1 MSAEPVFHL
10 PTPDHGA
17 TWEGVDWEALV
28 DAAVRCRERAYAPYS
43 DFRVGAALLAAN
55 GNIYVGCNVENRV
68 LGLTLCAERGALSA
82 AVADGQASF
91 VALAIATGSA
101 PPCAP
106 CGQCRDAL
114 AEFCR
119 DPADRVGHRRDP
131 RPGELEPVH
140 AARAAAGSLRARP
153 ARRLILLQAA
163 MSADTGA
170 PVSVQVPP
178 ASAARASSTVS

>member
-1 MSAEPVFHL
+1 MSADPVFHL
-10 PTPDHGA
+10 PRPDHGA
-17 TWEGVDWEALV
+17 TFEGVDWEALV
-28 DAAVRCRERAYAPYS
+28 DAAVRCRQRAYAPYS

-91 VALAIATGSA
+91 VALAIAAGSA

-114 AEFCR
+114 AEFSC
-119 DPADRVGHRRDP
+119 D
-131 RPGELEPVH
+131 LPV
-140 AARAAAGSLRARP
+140 
-153 ARRLILLQAA
+153 
-163 MSADTGA
+163 
-170 PVSVQVPP
+170 VSVTAGAHDLPNWSRFTLRELLPEPFVLDPP
-178 ASAARASSTVS
+178 EG

>member
-1 MSAEPVFHL
+1 MSAEPAFHL
-10 PTPDHGA
+10 PAPDHGA
-17 TWEGVDWEALV
+17 TWEGIDWETLV
-28 DAAVRCRERAYAPYS
+28 DAAVSCRERAYAPYS
-43 DFRVGAALLAAN
+43 HFRVGAALLAAN
-55 GNIYVGCNVENRV
+55 GNVYVGCNVENRL

-119 DPADRVGHRRDP
+119 D
-131 RPGELEPVH
+131 LPV
-140 AARAAAGSLRARP
+140 
-153 ARRLILLQAA
+153 
-163 MSADTGA
+163 
-170 PVSVQVPP
+170 VSVTAGAHDSANWSRFTLHELLPEAFVLDPP
-178 ASAARASSTVS
+178 EG